1 MVDKQGVQWT
11 AHAAT
16 YSVMGLVFLIVG
28 AIVDAALLVVLG
40 GVLAL
45 VVAWDALRLQM
56 RIPSVTMLV
65 EPRRVPEEGR
75 VHVQLQGHGLDDR
88 HQVHVPLSPG
98 VHLSQGSNVWTP
110 HDGMEYA
117 FVLDAKVRGPQRVGP
132 ATIRNWSPTRLWVRD
147 HVLDQE
153 SIVEVVP
160 RAEAVKKFGLFSR
173 VVKPMQGRFTVNRP
187 GTGFDFFT
195 LRHYQTGDTMRD
207 VNWKASARKDEELI
221 VNQRQME
228 THSEILILL
237 DARVV
242 SGVGPAGRT
251 PLDRACR
258 VALGLY
264 ADAVA
269 SRDTVRFLFYG
280 DGLTQLPPGTTDR
293 VVSMENLLA
302 RVGAAGEASAMEAWQ
317 DIRTDMKSHGPVI
330 ILSSGE
336 GDSSLRGAVA
346 DMAGRGHP
354 VTLFSPAPTGAAW
367 EVDVPRRESRKAIL
381 DAVRDVGAVV
391 VDWQHN
397 QAVMAEKP
405 TAVGAIA

>member
-1 MVDKQGVQWT
+1 MADEGVQWT

-16 YSVMGLVFLIVG
+16 YSVLGLAFLIVG
-28 AIVDAALLVVLG
+28 ALVDAALLVVLG

-56 RIPSVTMLV
+56 RIPAVTMLV

-75 VHVQLQGHGLDDR
+75 VHVQVQGHGLDDR

-98 VHLSQGSNVWTP
+98 VHLGQGSNVWTP
-110 HDGMEYA
+110 DGGTEYA

-153 SIVEVVP
+153 STVEVVP
-160 RAEAVKKFGLFSR
+160 RAEAVKHFGLFSR

-195 LRHYQTGDTMRD
+195 LRQYQTGDTMRD
-207 VNWKASARKDEELI
+207 VNWKASARKDEDLI

-269 SRDTVRFLFYG
+269 SRDTVRFLAYG
-280 DGLTQLPPGTTDR
+280 DGMTQLPPGTTDR

-302 RVGAAGEASAMEAWQ
+302 RLGAGGEVSALEAWQ
-317 DIRTDMKSHGPVI
+317 QARTDMKSHGPVI
-330 ILSSGE
+330 VLSSAE
-336 GDSSLRGAVA
+336 GDVSLRDAVA

-354 VTLFSPAPTGAAW
+354 VTLFSPSPTGQAW
-367 EVDVPRRESRKAIL
+367 SDASDRQASRAKIL

-391 VDWQHN
+391 VDWQPS

-405 TAVGAIA
+405 TVAGAIA